1 MYIFSLQKG
10 DGSLCVAIQCMTYTK
25 AAVIAQ
31 ETWGS
36 IIPQVDLLL
45 VVSWGYSKSAQF
57 GDNFWSKGRRRS
69 NQTIW
74 YSPAFSCIKPSVLV
88 STELVF
94 APSSGMSSLVT
105 WWAGGGC
112 LEELILAQLLTRPTL
127 IHLSTLR
134 LPN

>member
-45 VVSWGYSKSAQF
+45 VVSWGYSKSPQF

-88 STELVF
+88 STEWYVLPGDLVGRRWMLGRADIGTTANKTHTNSPF
-94 APSSGMSSLVT
+94 HTQTPKLMS
-105 WWAGGGC
+105 
-112 LEELILAQLLTRPTL
+112 
-127 IHLSTLR
+127 
-134 LPN
+134 